1 MIMID
6 LSVTYDALTDYISS
20 KAVTYIKSI
29 YTADLP
35 LFQDSFPA
43 SLYHPISSL
52 LSIRRELAIPTWDE
66 GVLWVQAKYRA
77 QSPPLGQHVKYPYS
91 FTPSNYLL
99 A

>member
-43 SLYHPISSL
+43 SLYHPIS
-52 LSIRRELAIPTWDE
+52 
-66 GVLWVQAKYRA
+66 
-77 QSPPLGQHVKYPYS
+77 
-91 FTPSNYLL
+91 
-99 A
+99 